1 MRGNVTMTPLPL
13 EHLIQERKE
22 KVIVSLSDS
31 FAKNKLPL
39 EEYERLAEY
48 ISKTESERE
57 LIVVE
62 KIVAEYGDA
71 NGTKSDG
78 TKSDS
83 PRTSGIPDDDA
94 AGIRAGGTLNILSSR
109 TYQGAVKSG
118 AIYASILGDGNIRI
132 QRADLKAEKTV
143 LNIVS
148 ILGSNVIS
156 VEPGIKVKNNAMA
169 LLGSAEINRKVT
181 KEEQDG
187 WPELIIQGAT
197 ILGSI
202 EVKLLKE

>member
-62 KIVAEYGDA
+62 KIVAEYSDANSTKA

-78 TKSDS
+78 MKSDS
-83 PRTSGIPDDDA
+83 SSTS
-94 AGIRAGGTLNILSSR
+94 GTLNILSSR
-109 TYQGAVKSG
+109 TYHGAVKSG

-132 QRADLKAEKTV
+132 QKADLKAEKTV